1 MVSLVAL
8 YPAQDE
14 GKKEWGI
21 QCGAER
27 TEKRINSGRDATL
40 PRLHGIYVFQFT
52 FVLRDL

>member
-1 MVSLVAL
+1 MVSVVAL

-27 TEKRINSGRDATL
+27 TENGINSGRDATL
-40 PRLHGIYVFQFT
+40 PRLHRRYVSKFT
-52 FVLRDL
+52 FVSKD

>member
-1 MVSLVAL
+1 MVAL

-27 TEKRINSGRDATL
+27 TEKGINSGRDATL